1 MSPEHA
7 KSFGGGAATSMIHP
21 IVLIGMI
28 LAIILIFI
36 LPRKYVMIPLFC
48 TMFLVPLGEQLV
60 LGGVHLF
67 VSRIL
72 ILVGLARMVV
82 SPSTATANG
91 EKRGLNSVDQAF
103 LWCAVCQAVAVMLLF
118 RTPDALV
125 NQAGFILDYLGGYFL
140 LRFLI
145 QDEQDIERAIK
156 CFSVLALFLAV
167 CMVQEQR
174 TLQNVFGLIGGAPV
188 PDLREGRVRSQGPFS
203 HALMAGAFGATLVP
217 LCLALWKSGKAKFI
231 AAVGIVGGLLMTW
244 ASNASTSLLTVVAA
258 LVAVCFWPLRDK
270 MKKVRWAVA
279 FGLIA
284 LHLIMKAPVWFLI
297 AHIDLTGTSSN
308 YHRAVLIDSFIRHFT
323 DWVLIGV
330 KDTGSWGW
338 DLWDAQN
345 QFVNVGETGGLLA
358 LIFFIVMI
366 SRCFGYL
373 GTARKA
379 VEGDKNREWF
389 FWLLGA
395 ALFANVTA
403 FFGVNYFD
411 NMKFAWFALLAM
423 ISAATLPYMHTKEVP
438 SIEMETGLGRFRRK
452 PALVT
457 PSNVVGK
464 GVARAQK
471 RASSGSIVT
480 EVKKVSRTRVPLRP
494 KLR

>member
-7 KSFGGGAATSMIHP
+7 KSFGGGAGASSIHP
-21 IVLIGMI
+21 LVLIAMI
-28 LAIILIFI
+28 LALILIFV
-36 LPRKYVMIPLFC
+36 LPRKYVMVPTFF
-48 TMFLVPLGEQLV
+48 MFFLVPLGEQLV

-72 ILVGLARMVV
+72 ILFGLVRVFMGR
-82 SPSTATANG
+82 TASASNG
-91 EKRGLNSVDQAF
+91 AVTGLNSVDKAF
-103 LWCAVCQAVAVMLLF
+103 LWCSFCQALAVILLF
-118 RTPDALV
+118 RSPDAV
-125 NQAGFILDYLGGYFL
+125 INQAGFVLDYLGGYFFI
-140 LRFLI
+140 RFMI
-145 QDEQDIERAIK
+145 QDQEDIERAIK
-156 CFSVLALFLAV
+156 CFAVISVVIAV
-167 CMVQEQR
+167 CMVEEQR
-174 TLQNVFGLIGGAPV
+174 TLQNVFGSIGGALV

-217 LCLALWKSGKAKFI
+217 LVFALWKTGKSRFI
-231 AAVGIVGGLLMTW
+231 AGLGFVGGLLMTW

-258 LVAVCFWPLRDK
+258 VVAVCFWPMRDK
-270 MKKVRWAVA
+270 MKTVRWAVA
-279 FGLIA
+279 LGLTT

-308 YHRAVLIDSFIRHFT
+308 YHRAVLIDSFVRHFT

-358 LIFFIVMI
+358 LIFFIIMI
-366 SRCFGYL
+366 SRCFSYL
-373 GTARKA
+373 GKARKA
-379 VEGDKNREWF
+379 VEGNSEKEWF
-389 FWLLGA
+389 LWLLGA

-423 ISAATLPYMHTKEVP
+423 ICAATLPIIEASPVPVPEPLEVV
-438 SIEMETGLGRFRRK
+438 GGWLRK
-452 PALVT
+452 RPLT
-457 PSNVVGK
+457 PSPKLAKVGK
-464 GVARAQK
+464 PETVRGVISEIKRPARA
-471 RASSGSIVT
+471 RL
-480 EVKKVSRTRVPLRP
+480 PLRP

>member
-7 KSFGGGAATSMIHP
+7 KSFGGGAGSTLIHP
-21 IVLIGMI
+21 IVLVGMI
-28 LAIILIFI
+28 LAIILILV
-36 LPRKYVMIPLFC
+36 LPRKYVMWPLFFM
-48 TMFLVPLGEQLV
+48 MFMVPVGEQLV
-60 LGGVHLF
+60 AGGVHLF

-72 ILVGLARMVV
+72 ILFGLVRMGM
-82 SPSTATANG
+82 SRSKPTENG
-91 EKRGLNSVDQAF
+91 VKRGMNSVDQAF
-103 LWCAVCQAVAVMLLF
+103 LWCALCQAVAVILLF

-145 QDEQDIERAIK
+145 QDEQDIQGAIK
-156 CFSVLALFLAV
+156 CFSVLAIILAV

-217 LCLALWKSGKAKFI
+217 LCFALWKTGKAKLI
-231 AAVGIVGGLLMTW
+231 AGMGIVGGLLMTW

-258 LVAVCFWPLRDK
+258 VVAVCFWPLRDK
-270 MKKVRWAVA
+270 MKKVRWALA
-279 FGLIA
+279 FGLIT
-284 LHLIMKAPVWFLI
+284 LHLVMKAPVWFLI

-308 YHRAVLIDSFIRHFT
+308 YHRAVLIDAFVRHFT

-330 KDTGSWGW
+330 KDTGEWGW

-358 LIFFIVMI
+358 LIFFIIMI
-366 SRCFGYL
+366 SRCFAYL
-373 GTARKA
+373 GKARKA
-379 VEGDKNREWF
+379 VEGDKDREWF

-395 ALFANVTA
+395 ALFSNVAA

-411 NMKFAWFALLAM
+411 NMKFAWFSLLAM
-423 ISAATLPYMHTKEVP
+423 ISAASMPFIQTVKVP
-438 SIEMETGLGRFRRK
+438 ESEPVTGIGGFMRK
-452 PALVT
+452 RSLAAT
-457 PSNVVGK
+457 PKLARVSRVKNQEPVR
-464 GVARAQK
+464 GV
-471 RASSGSIVT
+471 IT
-480 EVKKVSRTRVPLRP
+480 EVKRSPRNRLPLRP
-494 KLR
+494 KLRS